1 MSLHSPVPMTL
12 APLSVTR
19 IAADIEAGRTTPD
32 AVIREANARI
42 DSLDGV
48 IGAFVRRASED
59 SIAAAAAATGPLRGV
74 PFGVKDIFD
83 TFDMATEH
91 GSPIYAGHQ
100 PLADATLVAAARLRG
115 AAILGK
121 TATTEFA
128 SMDPATTRN
137 PHDLAHTPGGSSS
150 GSAAGIAAGMLAAAC
165 GSQTGGSV
173 IRPAAFCGIAGY
185 KPSFRLLPTVGMKV
199 FSWTLDTA
207 GLFAAGVADVALLAE
222 CLSGREL
229 TAPPLADASGLTI
242 GLYRTAFDTGPEERL
257 DPAMAAAWETAAKA
271 LEAAGAKLVDLPEP
285 AALEAARAAH
295 GDIQNFEAAQALLH
309 ERTMHRGRMGP
320 KVLAQLDE
328 GAAVTAEAY
337 DAGRRTA
344 RIGRK
349 AAAALFDTCDAL
361 LAPSAFGPAP
371 KGLATTG
378 DPALN
383 KLWTLTGNPCVNV
396 PGLAT
401 PEGLPLGLTI
411 VTRFGRDRTTLS
423 IAKLLEDQ
431 IQAG

>member
-1 MSLHSPVPMTL
+1 MSLPSPVPMKL
-12 APLSVTR
+12 APLSLTR
-19 IAADIEAGRTTPD
+19 IAADIAAGRATPET
-32 AVIREANARI
+32 VIRAANARI
-42 DSLDGV
+42 DEADGA
-48 IGAFVRRASED
+48 IGAFVRRTPED
-59 SIAAAAAATGPLRGV
+59 SLATARAATGPLRGV

-91 GSPIYAGHQ
+91 GSPIYAGHR
-100 PLADATLVAAARLRG
+100 PLADAPLVAAARLQG

-128 SMDPATTRN
+128 SMDPAATRN

-173 IRPAAFCGIAGY
+173 IRPASFCGIAGY

-229 TAPPLADASGLTI
+229 TAPPLADGSGLTI
-242 GLYRTAFDTGPEERL
+242 GLYRTALDERL
-257 DPAMAAAWETAAKA
+257 EPAMAAAWEMAAKA
-271 LEAAGAKLVDLPEP
+271 LETAGAKLVDLPEP
-285 AALEAARAAH
+285 AALEAARGAH
-295 GDIQNFEAAQALLH
+295 GSVQNFEAAQALLH
-309 ERTMHRGRMGP
+309 ERTVHRDRMGP

-328 GAAVTAEAY
+328 GAAVTPETY

-423 IAKLLEDQ
+423 VAKLLEDRLR
-431 IQAG
+431 AE